1 MSVRRRRATPAPPSG
16 PRIRLGAPG
25 AQKPELQP
33 SRTRGDRSAMSQ
45 IIRDRVRKKLHQAEG
60 YLMLELPRQALEI
73 LESETEWSTMQF
85 EASFLK
91 GEALRSLNRYREALQ
106 PLETAAS
113 LRPGD
118 AGVALALGW
127 CYKRTNRLAQAI
139 DALDRARRHDPENAL
154 LHYNLACYWSLAA
167 NPGRALEELA
177 VALRLDSKL
186 RDLIAA

>member
-1 MSVRRRRATPAPPSG
+1 M
-16 PRIRLGAPG
+16 GA
-25 AQKPELQP
+25 
-33 SRTRGDRSAMSQ
+33 
-45 IIRDRVRKKLHQAEG
+45 IIRDRVRKQLHEAEG
-60 YLMLELPRQALEI
+60 YLMLELPRHALAI
-73 LESETEWSTMQF
+73 LESRPEWFGMQF
-85 EASFLK
+85 EACFLK
-91 GEALRSLNRYREALQ
+91 GEALRSLERYREALQ

-118 AGVALALGW
+118 TGVALALAW

-167 NPGRALEELA
+167 NPGRALEELS

-186 RDLIAA
+186 RDLIAAERDFNNLRGNPAFDRLLLDSAASK